1 MDLQLANNLKKFA
14 EENYIDIPLIV
25 GGYVRDTVFGLHD
38 KIVDIDLTTNNSDI
52 TRYAIGFALKN
63 NFYYKIFNDLHIT
76 IYSDQYKNLDF
87 SSNFNSKKAIEFYK
101 NSNFSDKKYYEVI
114 SRDFTINTLHKSMF
128 NDKIID
134 PLEQGLNDCDQKII
148 RAVSTPEICFE
159 DDPRR
164 AYRAVSIATRLNLNI
179 DGKIVDYIKN
189 NHPIF
194 MPINSGSISETYIT
208 STIDKVVGINDDI
221 LLNLLIDTKLLPF
234 VPLIG
239 KFKDLLISKNMVAK
253 YLDLIK

>member
-1 MDLQLANNLKKFA
+1 MDIDLANNIRNFSK
-14 EENYIDIPLIV
+14 ENYIDTPLIV
-25 GGYVRDTVFGLHD
+25 GGYVRDTAFSIED

-52 TRYAIGFALKN
+52 ARLAIGFALKN

-76 IYSDQYKNLDF
+76 IYTDQYKNLDF
-87 SSNFNSKKAIEFYK
+87 SSNFNSKKAIEFFK
-101 NSNFSDKKYYEVI
+101 STPFSDKKFYEVI
-114 SRDFTINTLHKSMF
+114 SRDFSINTLHKSMF

-134 PLEQGLNDCDQKII
+134 PLDIGLKDCDNRIV
-148 RAVSTPEICFE
+148 RAVSIPEICFG
-159 DDPRR
+159 DDARR

-179 DGKIVDYIKN
+179 DGKIIDYIKN
-189 NHPIF
+189 NHHLF
-194 MPINSGSISETYIT
+194 MPLSTGSVSETYIT
-208 STIDKVVGINDDI
+208 STIDKVIGTNDEL

-239 KFKDLLISKNMVAK
+239 KFKDLLISKNMISI